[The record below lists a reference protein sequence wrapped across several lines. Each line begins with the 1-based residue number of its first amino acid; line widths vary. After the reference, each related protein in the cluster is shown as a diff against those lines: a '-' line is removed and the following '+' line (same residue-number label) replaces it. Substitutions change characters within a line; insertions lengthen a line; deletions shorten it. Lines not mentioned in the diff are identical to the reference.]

1 MNKVIGSAAEAVADV
16 TDGVTIAFGGFGH
29 EYTWATSLI
38 QALRA
43 RGSRNLTAVATAMG
57 GPGELGPQHIIENNQ
72 VRHIIAS
79 FTLRVGAKTAS
90 EEQIRAGTITGEITG
105 QGIVAERCRAGAAG
119 IPAFWSPTGAGTEIA
134 DGKDVRYFD
143 GRPHVLEHAIR
154 VDFAFVRAWRADRA
168 GNLQFRGN
176 TRNFNVSF
184 AKAGRI
190 TIAEV
195 DEILETGDLPPDQ
208 IDLPG
213 IFVQRVIKS
222 TYAMDAARPSRSTR
236 RPADSARTYNGKTA
250 LSRLGIAKRAA
261 ALVKDGSYV
270 NLGSGVPELV
280 SNYLKG
286 RGVVLHAENGM
297 LGYGEIVT
305 GDDVDPYV
313 YNAGSAYVSLEKGA
327 SFFDSVT
334 SFEMARGGHLDTVII
349 GAYEVDQEAS
359 VANWSTANP
368 LIRGLGGI
376 GGAMDLV
383 AGGSDLIVVMEHQ
396 DSKGRAKLRRK
407 CALPLTGRDCV
418 SWVVT
423 DLALLRRVRDD
434 KGTRFV
440 LEEIAPGFTVEEV
453 LALTEMKVEVSASVG
468 SMA

>member
-1 MNKVIGSAAEAVADV
+1 MNKVIASAAEAVADV
-16 TDGVTIAFGGFGH
+16 ADGAMIAFGGFGH
-29 EYTWATSLI
+29 EYTWATTAV

-43 RGSRNLTAVATAMG
+43 QGTRNLTAVATAMG
-57 GPGELGPQHIIENNQ
+57 GPGELGPMHLIENHQ

-90 EEQIRAGTITGEITG
+90 EEQIRAGTITAELVG

-119 IPAFWSPTGAGTEIA
+119 IPAFWSPTGAGTDIA
-134 DGKDVRYFD
+134 EGKDVRYFD
-143 GRPHVLEHAIR
+143 GKPHVLEHAIR
-154 VDFAFVRAWRADRA
+154 PDFAFVRAIRADRA

-184 AKAGRI
+184 AKSARI

-195 DEILETGDLPPDQ
+195 DEIVETGELSPDN

-222 TYAMDAARPSRSTR
+222 TYPMDAARTSRSTR
-236 RPADSARTYNGKTA
+236 RPADSARSYNGKEA
-250 LSRLGIAKRAA
+250 LSRLGIARRAA
-261 ALVKDGSYV
+261 ALIKTGSYV

-280 SNYLKG
+280 SNFLG
-286 RGVVLHAENGM
+286 DRDVLLHAENGM
-297 LGYGEIVT
+297 LGYGSIVS
-305 GDDVDPYV
+305 GEDIDPYV
-313 YNAGSAYVSLEKGA
+313 YNAGSAYVSTEPGA
-327 SFFDSVT
+327 AFFDSVT

-349 GAYEVDQEAS
+349 GAYEVDETAS

-383 AGGSDLIVVMEHQ
+383 AGGSELIVVMEHQ

-407 CALPLTGRDCV
+407 CVLPLTGRDCV

-423 DLALLRRVRDD
+423 DLALFRRDD
-434 KGTRFV
+434 SKGCFV
-440 LEEIAPGFTVEEV
+440 LEETAPGFTVEEV
-453 LALTEMKVEVSASVG
+453 LALTEMKVEVAPSVK